1 MVKRVKLLIL
11 GLILSLTMVLWGDP
25 AFSHAVL
32 LQTAPAD
39 GAALDIPPAEVVLTF
54 NEQVQITQLQ
64 VLDNRGDPVHQGEIE
79 GRNETG
85 RIALAPD
92 LAEGIYTVTW
102 RAISVDSHPVRGSF
116 VFGVGLAESL
126 LPEQVE
132 TVDPWRVWGALVRLG
147 TYGGSLLGI
156 GILWFR
162 REQWVLSLLLL
173 AGLATVAASLV
184 QTLQIYGDLSGIPA
198 VLTSAYGF
206 SAGIRLLGL
215 VSLAISRIPIGLGS
229 VLVLGSFSLMGH
241 GAAAGSLA
249 MGLLVLHLA
258 GSGFWLG
265 GLVDILHNPVDPV
278 RVRRFSD
285 RATWIVPGLIMAG
298 LGLGAIHIG
307 IPVDLT
313 PLYSQIAALKLGLVV
328 ALVGLGAHNKFRLVP
343 ALLRGTE
350 VALERLR
357 SIVKAEL
364 LTLVMVLALTTLLV
378 EQPPPSHAH
387 HHGHHHHHRECQAE
401 MVLQTHQV
409 QMTVIP
415 CQPGVNEI
423 ELKVIRDGI
432 PAEHVQEA
440 TLRFSMPQR
449 DIAPIR
455 RQTTLTKPGV
465 FTWSGQDLSQAG
477 TWEIE
482 LSVLVSDFEQER
494 GWIPLFL

>member
-1 MVKRVKLLIL
+1 MVKLAKLLLL
-11 GLILSLTMVLWGDP
+11 GLIVSLAMVLWGDP

-32 LQTAPAD
+32 LQTDPAD
-39 GAALDIPPAEVVLTF
+39 GAVLNIPPTEVVLTF

-64 VLDNRGDPVHQGEIE
+64 VLNNSGDPVHRGEIA
-79 GRNETG
+79 GGNETG

-92 LAEGIYTVTW
+92 LPEGIYTVTW
-102 RAISVDSHPVRGSF
+102 RAISADSHPVRGSF
-116 VFGVGLAESL
+116 VFGVGLAGSL
-126 LPEQVE
+126 LPEQME

-147 TYGGSLLGI
+147 AYGGSLLGI

-173 AGLATVAASLV
+173 AGLSTVASSLI

-198 VLTSAYGF
+198 ILTSAYGL

-229 VLVLGSFSLMGH
+229 GLVLGSFALIGH

-265 GLVDILHNPVDPV
+265 GLVDILHNPVDPM

-350 VALERLR
+350 LALERLR
-357 SIVKAEL
+357 SMVKAEL
-364 LTLVMVLALTTLLV
+364 LTLGVVLALTTLLV
-378 EQPPPSHAH
+378 EQPPPAILIMMDIIITIERVRQRWFC
-387 HHGHHHHHRECQAE
+387 GH
-401 MVLQTHQV
+401 
-409 QMTVIP
+409 
-415 CQPGVNEI
+415 
-423 ELKVIRDGI
+423 IR
-432 PAEHVQEA
+432 
-440 TLRFSMPQR
+440 
-449 DIAPIR
+449 
-455 RQTTLTKPGV
+455 
-465 FTWSGQDLSQAG
+465 
-477 TWEIE
+477 
-482 LSVLVSDFEQER
+482 
-494 GWIPLFL
+494 